1 MHEQKVER
9 RSHGLPPVEE
19 HSPAATDP
27 VNSSPAPDGTVIET
41 ATTSTSVGRAVF
53 RELFQVIAPAVLLAL
68 VVHLFL
74 AQATVVF
81 GQSMEPN
88 LSQNQRLIVDKVS
101 YRFHPPQ
108 RDDIIVLDLP
118 EMDEMLVKR
127 IVGLPGEVVEVR
139 DGIVYVNGDALPE
152 PYEHDATPYDM
163 EAITLGPLYY
173 FVLGDNRGNSNDSR
187 VFGPAHRDHILGRV
201 WLRYWPVDQLKLF

>member
-1 MHEQKVER
+1 MQEQHADR
-9 RSHGLPPVEE
+9 RSHDLQASEE
-19 HSPAATDP
+19 YKTTTFEP
-27 VNSSPAPDGTVIET
+27 VNSSQNSEASIAQGRSPARW
-41 ATTSTSVGRAVF
+41 GRAIF
-53 RELFQVIAPAVLLAL
+53 RETFQVIAPAVLLAL

-88 LSQNQRLIVDKVS
+88 LSQNQRLIVDKLS
-101 YRFHPPQ
+101 YRFHPPE

-127 IVGLPGEVVEVR
+127 VVGLPGEVVEVR
-139 DGIVYVNGDALPE
+139 NGIIHVNGE
-152 PYEHDATPYDM
+152 PILEPFAHDATPFDM
-163 EAITLGPLYY
+163 EAITLGPLNY

-187 VFGPAHRDHILGRV
+187 VFGPVHRDYILGRV

>member
-1 MHEQKVER
+1 MQEQHVER
-9 RSHGLPPVEE
+9 RSHDLQASEE
-19 HSPAATDP
+19 HKSTTFEP
-27 VNSSPAPDGTVIET
+27 VNSSQNSETPGAQGRGPARL
-41 ATTSTSVGRAVF
+41 GRAVF
-53 RELFQVIAPAVLLAL
+53 RETFQVIAPAVLLAL

-88 LSQNQRLIVDKVS
+88 LSQNQRLIVDKLS
-101 YRFHPPQ
+101 YRFHPPE

-127 IVGLPGEVVEVR
+127 VVGLPGEVVEVR
-139 DGIVYVNGDALPE
+139 SGIIHVNGE
-152 PYEHDATPYDM
+152 PILEPFAHDATPFDM
-163 EAITLGPLYY
+163 EAITLGPLNY

-187 VFGPAHRDHILGRV
+187 VFGPVHRD
-201 WLRYWPVDQLKLF
+201 

>member
-1 MHEQKVER
+1 MQEQEPLRTLSDHQLSELDDFSVKEQAV
-9 RSHGLPPVEE
+9 LPSDADSAREDVDIGPK
-19 HSPAATDP
+19 
-27 VNSSPAPDGTVIET
+27 GF
-41 ATTSTSVGRAVF
+41 GRAVL
-53 RELFQVIAPAVLLAL
+53 RETFQVIAPALILAL

-74 AQATVVF
+74 AQATIVF

-88 LSQNQRLIVDKVS
+88 LSQNQRLIVDKIS
-101 YRFHPPQ
+101 YRLRPPL

-139 DGIVYVNGDALPE
+139 EGAVYVDGEALPE
-152 PYEHDATPYDM
+152 SYPHDLTPFDM
-163 EAITLGPLYY
+163 EAILLGPLNY

-187 VFGPAHRDHILGRV
+187 VFGPVHREHILGRV
-201 WLRYWPVDQLKLF
+201 WLRYWPIDQLTLF